1 MEQDRLDTVASPVPQ
16 QAGLLRDPSSHVDT
30 LLTLTELVTDDPEAA
45 LRQIAG
51 ELRDLT
57 NSRLS
62 AIYLVDDGTIIPL
75 VVNEHGRPLPE
86 HVLHRCKVKDLP
98 AAGAVLDAG
107 LALALERYG
116 QPAFRHGALEA
127 DDDPYV
133 SGLLL
138 PLQGRGEAVGLVE
151 LCDSVERDYVATRS
165 IAERLSKVAAGAV
178 LLIGDRR
185 RLAARERVAAELLA
199 LGDAVA
205 RAATLHELV
214 RPIAESLF
222 TALGVD
228 DCDIWRL
235 DGEIITCLASV
246 DRNGFDES
254 VLDAT
259 YHLADYPSY
268 LKVIEGGVPWVV
280 ASLNDPRITQF
291 EIEAFDKWGF
301 NSNLC
306 IPLMIDGRPLG
317 FIDVYDSR
325 ERDYDEHLEF
335 VSSVGRL
342 LAGAF
347 EKALIV
353 DQLERQ
359 TRDLGVLLDVS
370 QALTTATALEDA
382 MTVIAARAAQ
392 ALDMTMATIY
402 EYLPDIE
409 SLTLRAVQGRVNRAY
424 DEDVGVPQRLI
435 DRPGDAEILEAGI
448 VVVERVSDPGIH
460 EGNRASMEQ
469 WGEKTCLNVPLH
481 FRGQTVGLMILT
493 DHDHER
499 ELPEHDIDL
508 ARAIGEQTA
517 IAFQNARLSRC
528 LQLQSETDALT
539 GLANSR
545 TLRQRL
551 ADEVER
557 ARRHGL
563 PLSLVS
569 VEVDEFRAYVVEH
582 GRPAANELLAAVGR
596 VVTGRLR
603 PPVDLGGRY
612 GNDKFVLVLP
622 HTAIDGHERTPGE
635 AGGAVAGHEGGA
647 AGLAERLRDE
657 VANLTVDMKGAP
669 LPRRV
674 SVSVGVAQLTAEMA
688 DGGALLASADAA
700 QAQARRIGGNSVQTH
715 A

>member
-1 MEQDRLDTVASPVPQ
+1 MEQDRLEAVASPAPT
-16 QAGLLRDPSSHVDT
+16 GLLRDPSSHVDT
-30 LLTLTELVTDDPEAA
+30 LLALTELVTDDPEAA
-45 LRQIAG
+45 LRQIVG

-62 AIYLVDDGTIIPL
+62 AIYLVDDGTLVPL
-75 VVNEHGRPLPE
+75 VANEHGRPLPD
-86 HVLHRCKVKDLP
+86 HVLQRCRITDRP

-107 LALALERYG
+107 LPLALERYG
-116 QPAFRHGALEA
+116 QPAFRHGAS
-127 DDDPYV
+127 DDDQDPYLAA
-133 SGLLL
+133 LLL

-151 LCDSVERDYVATRS
+151 LCDSVERDYVATRA
-165 IAERLSKVAAGAV
+165 IAERLAKVAGGAV

-185 RLAARERVAAELLA
+185 RLEARERVADELLA

-205 RAATLHELV
+205 RAGTLQELV

-222 TALGVD
+222 TALAAD

-235 DGEIITCLASV
+235 DGELLTCLASV
-246 DRNGFDES
+246 DRDGFDES
-254 VLDAT
+254 LLEAT
-259 YHLADYPSY
+259 YHVADYPSY
-268 LKVIEGGVPWVV
+268 AKVLEGGVPWVV
-280 ASLNDPRITQF
+280 SSLNDPRLTQF
-291 EIEAFDKWGF
+291 EIEAFEKWGY

-306 IPLMIDGRPLG
+306 IPLIVDGRALG

-325 ERDYDEHLEF
+325 ERDFAEHLEF

-347 EKALIV
+347 ERALMV
-353 DQLERQ
+353 DQLERH

-382 MTVIAARAAQ
+382 MTVIAARALQ

-409 SLTLRAVQGRVNRAY
+409 SLTLRAVQGRVNSAY
-424 DEDVGVPQRLI
+424 DEDIGVPQRLS
-435 DRPGDAEILEAGI
+435 DRPGDAEILEAGV
-448 VVVERVSDPGIH
+448 VVVERLSDPGVH
-460 EGNRASMEQ
+460 EGNRASMER

-481 FRGQTVGLMILT
+481 FRGQTVGLLILT

-499 ELPEHDIDL
+499 ELPEHDVEL

-517 IAFQNARLSRC
+517 IAFQNARLGRA
-528 LQLQSETDALT
+528 LQRQSETDPLT
-539 GLANSR
+539 GLANGR
-545 TLRQRL
+545 TVRQRL
-551 ADEVER
+551 ADEVVR
-557 ARRHGL
+557 ARLHGM

-569 VEVDEFRAYVVEH
+569 LELDGFRGYVVEH
-582 GRPAANELLAAVGR
+582 GRPAANELLGAVGR
-596 VVTGRLR
+596 LVGERLR
-603 PPVDLGGRY
+603 APVDLAGRY
-612 GNDKFVLVLP
+612 GGDKFVIVLP
-622 HTAIDGHERTPGE
+622 HTTLDGGAQAAGE
-635 AGGAVAGHEGGA
+635 AGGAAGGDPGGA

-657 VANLTVDMKGAP
+657 IANLTVDAKGTP

-674 SVSVGVAQLTAEMA
+674 TVSAGVAQFTPEMA
-688 DGGALLASADAA
+688 DGDALLAVADGA